1 MMGSDVCVCHDV
13 GCCVRVTGKVMLHR
27 LTRLGIKCVFVTLN
41 LASFY
46 IRKVS
51 RSPLFWL
58 PALFVVVVLSLSSH
72 SSVIVVIISLISS
85 LLWLSL

>member
-1 MMGSDVCVCHDV
+1 MCEGECYRECCVC
-13 GCCVRVTGKVMLHR
+13 VTGKVMLHR

-51 RSPLFWL
+51 YVCS
-58 PALFVVVVLSLSSH
+58 AAVLQHCLCH
-72 SSVIVVIISLISS
+72 LTHHHIA
-85 LLWLSL
+85 